1 MHGPAATVVT
11 VEPVTVHTDGVSE
24 LNDTGSPDDARADR
38 TAGVPTVAPGGC
50 LNVIVCEAW
59 PGWDRVD
66 LEGPC
71 HVGGCRVAG
80 APAL

>member
-38 TAGVPTVAPGGC
+38 TAGVPTVVPGGC
-50 LNVIVCEAW
+50 PNVIVCGAGPAGTGLTW
-59 PGWDRVD
+59 KDRVT
-66 LEGPC
+66 L
-71 HVGGCRVAG
+71 G
-80 APAL
+80 AAA

>member
-11 VEPVTVHTDGVSE
+11 VEPATVHTDGVSE

-50 LNVIVCEAW
+50 PNVIVCGVSVACTGLTW
-59 PGWDRVD
+59 KDRVT
-66 LEGPC
+66 L
-71 HVGGCRVAG
+71 G
-80 APAL
+80 AAWRASRAW